1 MDSIELTNE
10 APAID
15 VASLWQ
21 DYLKSKSVELRN
33 QLAEYYLPLIK
44 LVAGRLAI
52 SLPAHVDR
60 DDLLSRMLPIS
71 CVLAVAMRKQQRK
84 F

>member
-1 MDSIELTNE
+1 MDSFDMTNE

-60 DDLLSRMLPIS
+60 DDLLSSGFFGLFDASDRYE
-71 CVLAVAMRKQQRK
+71 VLR
-84 F
+84 